1 MMWRKPTNI
10 SLRVRFCAIWKT
22 TKTRN
27 RISCVASVRYILECS
42 TNLSPGTAAHH
53 LCSNTHQW
61 QRVRVR
67 RTDDHVTT
75 LGSRTHSGVKP
86 ESTSACGVI
95 TVAHAHTNEAL
106 DSESLVPPRVKSS
119 SGDGPFLVRLAVL
132 VDPAELNPLNRFGSG
147 GGPDNVGTAAP
158 GAEAPIL
165 AAPALDTPLPSPPP
179 PPRRDVRAP
188 GLSPMSYF
196 DCPGLSATPARI
208 LNCSAVLQRNARFI
222 CFSVLMLDIRWP
234 P

>member
-1 MMWRKPTNI
+1 MIAFQP
-10 SLRVRFCAIWKT
+10 RF
-22 TKTRN
+22 
-27 RISCVASVRYILECS
+27 YILGS
-42 TNLSPGTAAHH
+42 TNRSPGTAAHH
-53 LCSNTHQW
+53 LRNNTHQR
-61 QRVRVR
+61 QRVRAR
-67 RTDDHVTT
+67 HTDDHVTT
-75 LGSRTHSGVKP
+75 FGCRTHSGDNP
-86 ESTSACGVI
+86 ASTSACGAI

-106 DSESLVPPRVKSS
+106 DSESLVPPRVQSS
-119 SGDGPFLVRLAVL
+119 SRDAPFLVGSAVL
-132 VDPAELNPLNRFGSG
+132 VDLAKLSPLNKFGSG
-147 GGPDNVGTAAP
+147 GESGNVGTTTTL
-158 GAEAPIL
+158 GAEASTL

-208 LNCSAVLQRNARFI
+208 LNCSEVLQRNARFI